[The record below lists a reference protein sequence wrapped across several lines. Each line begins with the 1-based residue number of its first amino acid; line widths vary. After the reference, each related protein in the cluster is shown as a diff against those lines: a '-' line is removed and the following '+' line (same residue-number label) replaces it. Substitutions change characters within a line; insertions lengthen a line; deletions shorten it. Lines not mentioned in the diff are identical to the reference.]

1 MTEPGLQIVWQITK
15 TIYTSKTRK
24 IEMFTFWF
32 LNDSNLDQKIN
43 LNDNLI
49 KGLILGKKTQNLW
62 YWRISWKPIVSHV
75 FPKEG
80 DMELK
85 ESNHRLSLDFLK
97 SAADLKKYV
106 FINLRKQT
114 RQKVEGFSAS

>member
-1 MTEPGLQIVWQITK
+1 
-15 TIYTSKTRK
+15 
-24 IEMFTFWF
+24 MFTFWF

-49 KGLILGKKTQNLW
+49 KGLILSKKTQNLW
-62 YWRISWKPIVSHV
+62 YWRISWKPIRSHV

-80 DMELK
+80 DMVLK
-85 ESNHRLSLDFLK
+85 ESNNRLRLDFLK
-97 SAADLKKYV
+97 SAADLKKYG

-114 RQKVEGFSAS
+114 RQKVEGFSASQF